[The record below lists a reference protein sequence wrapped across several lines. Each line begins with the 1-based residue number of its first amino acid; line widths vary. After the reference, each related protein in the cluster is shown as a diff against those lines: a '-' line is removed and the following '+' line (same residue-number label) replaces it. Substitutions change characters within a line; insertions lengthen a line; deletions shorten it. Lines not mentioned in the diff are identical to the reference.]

1 MIFTSIFLL
10 GLREGLYRDG
20 KGVEK
25 DEKRAVWHLEEAAI
39 AGHPIARYSLGLYEG
54 SNHRYGRAGKH
65 WIIASKLGCHMSLN
79 EVKNLYKAGYVS
91 KEDFAAALRGYH
103 AAIEATKSPQREKA
117 GTFKD

>member
-1 MIFTSIFLL
+1 MR
-10 GLREGLYRDG
+10 GQ
-20 KGVEK
+20 
-25 DEKRAVWHLEEAAI
+25 I
-39 AGHPIARYSLGLYEG
+39 AGTAGQGNIG
-54 SNHRYGRAGKH
+54 SSSA
-65 WIIASKLGCHMSLN
+65 KLGYDMSLN